1 MDIRFHLADQRTSVQ
16 LKKFFTV
23 EFLMDLKVFLADRFK
38 EGDKVYERACE
49 EGLSLDSHLR
59 LPFRNDRD
67 ILPSSSNPMLN
78 SYSKEYQPLA
88 LSPQLIKKN
97 RAVNLTESW
106 QPSVLS

>member
-1 MDIRFHLADQRTSVQ
+1 
-16 LKKFFTV
+16 
-23 EFLMDLKVFLADRFK
+23 MDLKVFLADRFK

-67 ILPSSSNPMLN
+67 ILPSSSSPMLN
-78 SYSKEYQPLA
+78 SYGKEYQPLA

-106 QPSVLS
+106 QPSVLSQLKKRRSK